1 VAGQVEE
8 LQLELLMLPHGSQL
22 GALTALTRLR
32 RLSLHGSSSKAAL
45 SEAHTAAL
53 ATLTGKH

>member
-1 VAGQVEE
+1 MEE